1 MTAGRATIGR
11 LTCWRQGEGGNGPRP
26 EGQDVL
32 SNPGLRS
39 GTPGAVVVVGTEGRS
54 EKGPAVKVV
63 LLPDPPEPR
72 SARVEAEAWD
82 TCGLSQTPDEGDH
95 QGCGTCQQ
103 EGDSRFVSLL

>member
-1 MTAGRATIGR
+1 MTAGQATVGR
-11 LTCWRQGEGGNGPRP
+11 LTCCQQCEGGNEQRP
-26 EGQDVL
+26 EGHDVL

-39 GTPGAVVVVGTEGRS
+39 GSRRAVVVVVTEGRR
-54 EKGPAVKVV
+54 EKGPDVKVV

-82 TCGLSQTPDEGDH
+82 TCGLSQRPDEGDH

-103 EGDSRFVSLL
+103 E